1 LHIKEEKLRGIENTP
16 YFCISITFYNNMS
29 LVNQINAD
37 LITAMKA
44 KDEAG
49 LRAIRAIK
57 SAFLLA
63 GTETGSKDISDET
76 AMKAMMKMAK
86 QRKDSIEIFK
96 KENRMDLVQKEEE
109 ELAVIS
115 AYLPTAMSAEELKV
129 ELLKIIAETG
139 ATSMKEVGKV
149 MPVAMKQLA
158 GKTDGKAIQEVL
170 KSLLTA

>member
-1 LHIKEEKLRGIENTP
+1 
-16 YFCISITFYNNMS
+16 MS
-29 LVNQINAD
+29 LVNQINQD
-37 LITAMKA
+37 LIAAMKA
-44 KDEAG
+44 KDEAK

-63 GTETGSKDISDET
+63 GTETGSKDISDEV

-96 KENRMDLVQKEEE
+96 KENRTDLVQKEEE

-115 AYLPTAMSAEELKV
+115 TYLPTAMTTEELTL
-129 ELLKIIAETG
+129 ELKKIIADTG

-149 MPVAMKQLA
+149 MPVAMKVLA

-170 KSLLTA
+170 KTLLSA